1 MSTFGELE
9 NVIMVMLT
17 NHVYDFAY
25 YRFFCLRILKFL
37 VSMFNIL
44 HLLMQNIYIYVYIYI
59 LLFNSLISA
68 RRLTVY
74 KILPS

>member
-17 NHVYDFAY
+17 NHVYDFVY

-44 HLLMQNIYIYVYIYI
+44 HLLMQNLYIYIYIYCYLI
-59 LLFNSLISA
+59 LSFLA